1 MNATNIFPSS
11 HRCYQYCTYNKYF
24 TKLYLSNLCKLGVSS
39 AHRLQK
45 NISPCWTHLP
55 MICWQL
61 AVLYTVFEPR
71 CIYFIAQ
78 VCFVFLSASLI
89 GFHAVYSLLCVN
101 TTCSSAKKSPNFF
114 TLLLVTAESIMA
126 FLVARMSAEFFVS
139 DVICLQMV
147 YFGIVLTWDL
157 RFSSFSRR
165 ENVTVLSVLT
175 VSCSNQSVILAFIK
189 KMLYLSDK
197 LAVLGV

>member
-1 MNATNIFPSS
+1 MNTTNIFPRS

-24 TKLYLSNLCKLGVSS
+24 TKLYLSSLCKLGVSS

-55 MICWQL
+55 TICWQL
-61 AVLYTVFEPR
+61 AVLYTVFEPH
-71 CIYFIAQ
+71 CIYFIAK

-89 GFHAVYSLLCVN
+89 GFHTVYSLLCVN
-101 TTCSSAKKSPNFF
+101 TACSSAKKSPNFF

-126 FLVARMSAEFFVS
+126 FLAARMSAEFFVS
-139 DVICLQMV
+139 DVICLQVV
-147 YFGIVLTWDL
+147 YFGIVFTWDI
-157 RFSSFSRR
+157 RFNSFSRG

-175 VSCSNQSVILAFIK
+175 VSCSNQSVILAFVR
-189 KMLYLSDK
+189 KMLCLSNK
-197 LAVLGV
+197 PTVFGV